1 MRTNRGP
8 FLCLS
13 ALVFI
18 SVWSGSARGE
28 WVTEPVDTYHNVGLL
43 TSLAVDSYGAP
54 HISYYD
60 QTHYCLK
67 YASMNGSYWYT
78 QVVDTGHVGAHS
90 SLAFY
95 QDNAP
100 RISYTSY
107 DPVQKVVN
115 GVKYAQW
122 NGSSWNTQF
131 VQSGSNL
138 GEYTSLAV
146 DNMGR
151 PHISY
156 YDKGLGALKYAAW
169 DGTQWN
175 IQTVDTGG
183 TGLYTSLK
191 LDYLG
196 NPRIA
201 YHDETNE
208 TLRYAAWDGSA
219 WHYTTVDSSAH
230 VGAHPS
236 LALTS
241 TNDPIISYFDSTNT
255 DLKVAMYYNDDIDG
269 AHWHVGAV
277 DTAGIV
283 GFANSLAMDS
293 ELGLLCI
300 AYAVGDPAVDT
311 DLKFAY
317 WDGTAWQFEIVDSP
331 GIVGEFASLAL
342 DPVTRMP
349 MVSYYDRTNGDLK
362 FATPALSHTPEPAT
376 LCLVALGA
384 FVALTRR
391 NRTRQR

>member
-18 SVWSGSARGE
+18 SVCSGSARGA
-28 WVTEPVDTYHNVGLL
+28 WVTEQVDFDHNVGLL
-43 TSLAVDSYGAP
+43 TSLAVDPYGAP

-60 QTHYCLK
+60 QTNYCLK
-67 YASMNGSYWYT
+67 YASMDGSYWYT
-78 QVVDTGHVGAHS
+78 QVVDTGHVGTHS

-95 QDNAP
+95 GDNAP

-122 NGSSWNTQF
+122 NGSSWSTQF
-131 VQSGSNL
+131 VWSGSNL
-138 GEYTSLAV
+138 GEYTSLAI
-146 DNMGR
+146 DSLGR
-151 PHISY
+151 PRISY
-156 YDKGLGALKYAAW
+156 YDRGAGTLNYAAY
-169 DGTQWN
+169 DGSLWS
-175 IQTVDTGG
+175 IQTVDTGDV
-183 TGLYTSLK
+183 GLYSSLK
-191 LDYLG
+191 LDEYG

-201 YHDETNE
+201 YHDETNG
-208 TLRYAAWDGSA
+208 TLKYAALDGSA

-241 TNDPIISYFDSTNT
+241 TGDPIISYFDSTNT
-255 DLKVAMYYNDDIDG
+255 DLKVAMFYNSD
-269 AHWHVGAV
+269 WHVGTV
-277 DTAGIV
+277 DADGIV
-283 GFANSLAMDS
+283 GFANSLALDP
-293 ELGLLCI
+293 ELGLPRI
-300 AYAVGDPAVDT
+300 AYAVGDPVVDT
-311 DLKFAY
+311 NLKFAY

-331 GIVGEFASLAL
+331 GIVGEFASLAI
-342 DPVTRMP
+342 DPAGVP

-362 FATPALSHTPEPAT
+362 FALPTSVYAPEPAT
-376 LCLVALGA
+376 LSLVALGA
-384 FVALTRR
+384 FAAWTRR

>member
-28 WVTEPVDTYHNVGLL
+28 WVTEPVDTNYNVGLL

-60 QTHYCLK
+60 QTGYSLK
-67 YASMNGSYWYT
+67 YASMDGSYWYT

-95 QDNAP
+95 EDNAP

-115 GVKYAQW
+115 GIKYAQW
-122 NGSSWNTQF
+122 NDSSWNTQF

-146 DNMGR
+146 DGQGQ
-151 PHISY
+151 PHIRY
-156 YDKGLGALKYAAW
+156 YDRGAGMLKYATMNEATW
-169 DGTQWN
+169 D
-175 IQTVDTGG
+175 IQTVDAVGSVG
-183 TGLYTSLK
+183 PNSSLNSSLK
-191 LDYLG
+191 LDSSG

-201 YHDETNE
+201 YHNETNG
-208 TLRYAAWDGSA
+208 TLKYAAWDDGA
-219 WHYTTVDSSAH
+219 WLCTTVDSSAH

-241 TNDPIISYFDSTNT
+241 TGDPIISYFDSTNT
-255 DLKVAMYYNDDIDG
+255 DLKVAMYYDDD
-269 AHWHVGAV
+269 WHVGAI

-283 GFANSLAMDS
+283 GFANSLALKS
-293 ELGLLCI
+293 NLPRI

-317 WDGTAWQFEIVDSP
+317 WDGAAWQFEIVDSP
-331 GIVGEFASLAL
+331 GIVGEFVSLAL
-342 DPVTRMP
+342 DPAGVP

-362 FATPALSHTPEPAT
+362 FATPTGSHAPEPAT

-384 FVALTRR
+384 FAAWTRR
-391 NRTRQR
+391 NRARQR